1 MTTDCLPH
9 QVRIQVFK
17 TRYKGWAVRALER
30 VPSGTFVCEYVG
42 EAIFTNEADCPL
54 MAPDGR

>member
-1 MTTDCLPH
+1 MTTECLLH

-54 MAPDGR
+54 MAL